1 MPHTS
6 AAYRPILM
14 RDITFMRP
22 AHSGN
27 KRKDWCDLREFCFYF
42 LRCSSLGVRALEI
55 FVKSSRQRSSNEM
68 ETEPLRHHTKDVR
81 LSRRQFPRSVR
92 IAASGQCCWE
102 RSRAPR
108 KPRLNI
114 AVRIA
119 TQQRNARALVL
130 RVGSEPDKPARVKLT
145 IARKLAAVIPRAQLE
160 TITNALHLPN
170 GLTVRQGKSPSFI
183 SARTGLELI
192 NSLRMGVQIF
202 PR

>member
-1 MPHTS
+1 MRLTAMEKQPTCQTNTPHLSAHVLCLYQKSGTSLIRLPHTS
-6 AAYRPILM
+6 AASRPILM

-55 FVKSSRQRSSNEM
+55 FVKSSRERSSNKM
-68 ETEPLRHHTKDVR
+68 ETEPLRHHTKDFR

-119 TQQRNARALVL
+119 
-130 RVGSEPDKPARVKLT
+130 
-145 IARKLAAVIPRAQLE
+145 AQ
-160 TITNALHLPN
+160 
-170 GLTVRQGKSPSFI
+170 QGKRPGPWFFGLVASP
-183 SARTGLELI
+183 T
-192 NSLRMGVQIF
+192 NLRE
-202 PR
+202 